1 MSQAG
6 YATAYSG
13 WPENK
18 IISSRALTS
27 PRPIVR
33 DLGPPLAVLA
43 RTMPAD
49 AELNSHVVA
58 PPR

>member
-1 MSQAG
+1 MLQAG

-13 WPENK
+13 WPESNK
-18 IISSRALTS
+18 FHSGALTS

-33 DLGPPLAVLA
+33 DLGPPLAVPA
-43 RTMPAD
+43 RTILTD

-58 PPR
+58 ACR